1 MIYYSY
7 EEHQGKQNVSINN
20 YRRSYIDS
28 GIYALF
34 NLVKTM
40 AIPKF
45 KPLAEAST
53 GTKKVVKPLLIGLIA
68 ILAAAFGLESTNND
82 FDLGKL
88 LKGESL
94 QESKVARDDSG
105 NVLFD
110 KLGNV
115 TTDKTIGKKSD
126 EYNCEDFTTQP
137 EAQSFFLKVGGTK
150 NDVNRLDG
158 DNNGVACQD
167 LPKGE

>member
-1 MIYYSY
+1 
-7 EEHQGKQNVSINN
+7 
-20 YRRSYIDS
+20 
-28 GIYALF
+28 
-34 NLVKTM
+34 M

-45 KPLAEAST
+45 KPLADAST

-94 QESKVARDDSG
+94 EESKVARDESG

-115 TTDKTIGKKSD
+115 TTDKTLGKKSD
-126 EYNCEDFTTQP
+126 EYNCDDFSTQP

-150 NDVNRLDG
+150 NDVNGLDG
-158 DNNGVACQD
+158 NNDGVACQD

>member
-1 MIYYSY
+1 
-7 EEHQGKQNVSINN
+7 
-20 YRRSYIDS
+20 
-28 GIYALF
+28 
-34 NLVKTM
+34 M

>member
-1 MIYYSY
+1 LNH
-7 EEHQGKQNVSINN
+7 EEYQREQDIPVNN
-20 YRRSYIDS
+20 YCRVSSNR
-28 GIYALF
+28 GIHALL
-34 NLVKTM
+34 NLVKNM

-45 KPLAEAST
+45 KPLADASS
-53 GTKKVVKPLLIGLIA
+53 GTKKIIKPLLIGLIA

-88 LKGESL
+88 LKGSSL
-94 QESKVARDDSG
+94 EESKVARDEAG

-115 TTDKTIGKKSD
+115 TTDKTVGKKAD
-126 EYNCEDFTTQP
+126 DYNCDDFSTQP
-137 EAQSFFLKVGGTK
+137 EAQAFFLKVGGTK

-158 DNNGVACQD
+158 NKDGVACEA
-167 LPKGE
+167 LPKGK

>member
-1 MIYYSY
+1 
-7 EEHQGKQNVSINN
+7 
-20 YRRSYIDS
+20 
-28 GIYALF
+28 
-34 NLVKTM
+34 M

-45 KPLAEAST
+45 KPLANTSQ
-53 GTKKVVKPLLIGLIA
+53 GTKNILKPVLIGLVA

-88 LKGESL
+88 LKGSSL
-94 QESKVARDDSG
+94 EESKVARDESG

-115 TTDKTIGKKSD
+115 TTDKTLGKKSND
-126 EYNCEDFTTQP
+126 YNCSDFSTQS
-137 EAQSFFLKVGGTK
+137 EAQAFFLKVGGTK

-158 DNNGVACQD
+158 NNDGIACQD